1 MDMIKCPDA
10 ASIKQAGRFYLQV
23 GYNELFAMGQ
33 AAWGGAQYYPTEK
46 RKKKVDQSVSIIDNV
61 GNVLKVMDTDNDAVA
76 TESKGEE
83 ITSIIQYIVNEAKEA
98 NIEIEQL
105 WLEKIPDVIYT
116 DAVAAKYNYESQKN
130 VLNPVIGE
138 YDDPNNQRQGIFTL
152 PLSKEGNAIIYGI
165 GGSGKEMLLT
175 SMIYSIITNHTSDEV
190 NFYLIDFGAETLRVF
205 NQAPHVGDILLS
217 TDKDKLET
225 LFKMLISII
234 EERKN
239 LFVDYNGSYE
249 FYISHGGKQ
258 IPQIVVVINNA
269 ETFLETY
276 PDYEDI
282 INQMTRD
289 CLKYGVIFVLTTNGY
304 NTIRYRTRQ
313 NFRQNV
319 CLQFNDPSDY
329 SNILPGARRMEPSKI
344 YGRGLIERE
353 EVYEFQTAYSYKE
366 EKISDYIKIICK
378 KLQGICPNKAKK
390 IPILPDVVT
399 SEYIEG
405 KYGNIKTIPVG
416 IEKETLA
423 VSTVDFSQQ
432 PMYVITG
439 DDITA
444 NPKFIHSISKSF
456 LCIANT
462 KCFIL
467 DAGMV
472 FEEYPT
478 HPSIVYGADK
488 CQDALNKLLA
498 MYDEKVANNT
508 PDLINVI
515 ITGPGA
521 LLNKIDADQ
530 KTKLTEMLGK
540 VASLGTIKVI
550 LVDAIDNIKT
560 LNYETWFKSTVQL
573 SEGIWMG
580 NGISNQFTLK
590 VTTNA
595 RALRVEIDETMGYV
609 IKKGKAVLVKLASD
623 E

>member
-1 MDMIKCPDA
+1 
-10 ASIKQAGRFYLQV
+10 
-23 GYNELFAMGQ
+23 
-33 AAWGGAQYYPTEK
+33 
-46 RKKKVDQSVSIIDNV
+46 
-61 GNVLKVMDTDNDAVA
+61 
-76 TESKGEE
+76 
-83 ITSIIQYIVNEAKEA
+83 
-98 NIEIEQL
+98 
-105 WLEKIPDVIYT
+105 
-116 DAVAAKYNYESQKN
+116 
-130 VLNPVIGE
+130 
-138 YDDPNNQRQGIFTL
+138 
-152 PLSKEGNAIIYGI
+152 
-165 GGSGKEMLLT
+165 MLLT

-550 LVDAIDNIKT
+550 LVDVVDSIKA
-560 LNYETWFKSTVQL
+560 LNYEAWFKANAQL
-573 SEGIWMG
+573 SEGIWIG

-595 RALRVEIDETMGYV
+595 RLLRVEIDETMGYV